1 MRGGA
6 LTWMCQPLGLY
17 EMHGRVVI
25 SSRSSM
31 LLRDYGKKERGREGA
46 VERLSG
52 DVERRLGGPRQLSG
66 VGDANSQLRYLADVW
81 AGGYEGLRFSC
92 MRRSQV

>member
-1 MRGGA
+1 
-6 LTWMCQPLGLY
+6 
-17 EMHGRVVI
+17 
-25 SSRSSM
+25 M

-81 AGGYEGLRFSC
+81 AG
-92 MRRSQV
+92 V